1 MALHYSTKR
10 WQDQVILLLGLWLIA
25 SPWVMGYPGESPPTS
40 NAVVA
45 GIIMS
50 AMAAFDLY
58 KTYVWAV
65 VLNLIVG
72 AWVAISPWLIGV
84 TSGVLQD
91 RAMMA
96 SLIITGVATVIL
108 GLWELRTDPE
118 LHQQWRGTGTAG

>member
-25 SPWVMGYPGESPPTS
+25 SPWVMGYPSDAPPTT
-40 NAVVA
+40 NAVIA
-45 GIIMS
+45 GIIMA

-65 VLNLIVG
+65 VLNLVVG
-72 AWVAISPWLIGV
+72 AWVAVSPWLIDV
-84 TSGVLQD
+84 MRGVLQD

-96 SLIITGVATVIL
+96 SLIATGVATVIL

-118 LHQQWRGTGTAG
+118 LHQQWCGTGTAG

>member
-25 SPWVMGYPGESPPTS
+25 SPWAMGYPSASPPMT
-40 NAVVA
+40 NAVIA
-45 GIIMS
+45 GIIMV

-65 VLNLIVG
+65 VLNIVVG
-72 AWVAISPWLIGV
+72 AWVAVSPWFVGILH
-84 TSGVLQD
+84 D
-91 RAMMA
+91 RTMMA
-96 SLIITGVATVIL
+96 SLIATGVATVIL